1 LLAALNV
8 HGGILMKYFII
19 YSACLAL
26 SMYFVDM
33 ESDNFLL
40 SVVAPI
46 GIGISILLIIVW
58 IVLKG
63 ASSQT
68 NTSDAAPFSSGSD
81 CGGGD
86 GGC

>member
-1 LLAALNV
+1 
-8 HGGILMKYFII
+8 MKYFLI
-19 YSACLAL
+19 YAVCLAV
-26 SMYFVDM
+26 SMYFVDI

-40 SVVAPI
+40 SVIAPI
-46 GIGISILLIIVW
+46 GIGVSVLLIVIW

-68 NTSDAAPFSSGSD
+68 QTIAGDTASSSNDGD

-86 GGC
+86 C